1 MDQNDRR
8 AIDDLFAKVQEAE
21 RQSPPRDA
29 QAEAHIVDLL
39 RRQPAAPY
47 YLAQAVIVQEHALT
61 ALDQRVQELEAELAR
76 RPAAVAAAPAAQGG
90 GFLGGLF
97 GAQPRPAE
105 APMPQPQ
112 PQPQPRTGSVPAGG
126 GLWNRS
132 ATRAAPAP
140 AQAFGQP
147 AMGQPGMGRPG
158 MMGRPMAGGM
168 PFGGGQRGGFLGG
181 ALGTAAAVA
190 GGVLLGNA
198 VAGMFSDGAAQ
209 AAPPAAP
216 EPAPAP
222 EPEPTA
228 WEEPAADFGGEE
240 EF

>member
-21 RQSPPRDA
+21 RQSPQRDP
-29 QAEAHIVDLL
+29 QAEGYIADLV

-47 YLAQAVIVQEHALT
+47 YLAQAVIVQEHALN
-61 ALDQRVQELEAELAR
+61 ALNQKIQELEAELAR
-76 RPAAVAAAPAAQGG
+76 RPAAPAPAAPAQG

-97 GAQPRPAE
+97 GGGQRPAD
-105 APMPQPQ
+105 APAPQA
-112 PQPQPRTGSVPAGG
+112 RAGSVPAGG
-126 GLWNRS
+126 GLWNRGS
-132 ATRAAPAP
+132 APAP
-140 AQAFGQP
+140 APTYGQP
-147 AMGQPGMGRPG
+147 SMA
-158 MMGRPMAGGM
+158 GRPMPGAM
-168 PFGGGQRGGFLGG
+168 PYGGGQRGGFLGG

-198 VAGMFSDGAAQ
+198 VAGMFSGGAAQ
-209 AAPPAAP
+209 AAQQWTPAQD
-216 EPAPAP
+216 PAP
-222 EPEPTA
+222 EPEPAA

>member
-112 PQPQPRTGSVPAGG
+112 PRTGSVPAGG

-132 ATRAAPAP
+132 ATPAAPTY
-140 AQAFGQP
+140 GQP
-147 AMGQPGMGRPG
+147 AMGQPAMGQPAIGRPG

-216 EPAPAP
+216 EPAP